1 MEMLWVHLLDFLS
14 GMLLVYQLVLLRDF
28 LVGIAEGDDLGAF
41 ASFSVS
47 GVVGVLDVIAVGD
60 AM

>member
-1 MEMLWVHLLDFLS
+1 MHLLNFLS
-14 GMLLVYQLVLLRDF
+14 GMLLVDQLVLLRGP

-47 GVVGVLDVIAVGD
+47 GVVDVLDVIAVGD